1 MTQYTAL
8 IVDDE
13 PLAREGLALRLLD
26 FKHIE
31 VLGQCRNAREA
42 QTFIAEKSPDIVF
55 LDVEMPGKTGME
67 MIAEIESEHAPAF
80 IFVTAYR
87 QYAVDAFDA
96 EAVDYLVKPVK
107 IDRLSVA
114 IDRVVDKLKAKRLAQ
129 DKQRLVQLVW
139 ETTGK
144 NADDI
149 EHLLEQSESPSSEYP
164 EKIAIKDP
172 GKQTKL
178 INCEDIEW
186 VEAAGDY
193 MCVHAGGENFIL
205 RSTLKELEQQLNPAL
220 FQRIHRSTIVN
231 IKRVS
236 GLKSHS
242 NGESFIT
249 LNSGTQF
256 KVSRGYKK
264 KVKDFI

>member
-13 PLAREGLALRLLD
+13 PLAREGLALRLQE
-26 FKHIE
+26 FEQIE
-31 VLGQCRNAREA
+31 VIGQSRNAREA
-42 QTFIAEKSPDIVF
+42 RAFIEEKTPNIVF
-55 LDVEMPGKTGME
+55 LDVEMPGKTGLE
-67 MIAEIESEHAPAF
+67 MIAELELEHTPAF
-80 IFVTAYR
+80 IFITAYR

-96 EAVDYLVKPVK
+96 DVIDYLVKPVK
-107 IDRLSVA
+107 IDRLSIA
-114 IDRVVDKLKAKRLAQ
+114 IDRVADKLKAQRLTQ
-129 DKQRLVQLVW
+129 DKQRLVQIIW

-149 EHLLEQSESPSSEYP
+149 EHLLEQNEAPSSEYP

-178 INCEDIEW
+178 IACEEIEW

-193 MCVHAGGENFIL
+193 MCVHANNENYIL
-205 RSTLKELEQQLNPAL
+205 RSTLKELEMQLNPAV
-220 FQRIHRSTIVN
+220 FQRIHRSTIINV
-231 IKRVS
+231 KQVS
-236 GLKSHS
+236 EMKSHS

-249 LNSGTQF
+249 LNSGAQF